1 MCKPQKGVIKP
12 FETFLKEILNKIKNN
27 MKPYHIAGDFNLNVL
42 DHDKRSH
49 VNRFLSLLYKND
61 MIPTINKHSRV
72 TKKWLQ

>member
-1 MCKPQKGVIKP
+1 
-12 FETFLKEILNKIKNN
+12 